1 MGKTRVNLYF
11 YPDHPIMQI
20 EKGKRATAIYD
31 ILDDWYKREQRLK
44 NMEEL
49 LRQIDRKLAGGATS
63 QIKPTP
69 DQEAI
74 MDEVLKDIFNM
85 GKKGGSS

>member
-1 MGKTRVNLYF
+1 MKKTKIGVYL
-11 YPDHPIMQI
+11 PDDHPIMQI
-20 EKGKRATAIYD
+20 KKGKRATAIYD

-74 MDEVLKDIFNM
+74 MDEVLKDILNM

>member
-1 MGKTRVNLYF
+1 MKKTKIGVYL
-11 YPDHPIMQI
+11 PDDHPIMQI
-20 EKGKRATAIYD
+20 EKGKRATAIYE

-44 NMEEL
+44 RIEEL
-49 LRQIDRKLAGGATS
+49 LSQIDSKLTGGV
-63 QIKPTP
+63 IPKPTP

-74 MDEVLKDIFNM
+74 MDEVLKDILNM

>member
-44 NMEEL
+44 NMEDA
-49 LRQIDRKLAGGATS
+49 RQIDRNLQAQHLKLS
-63 QIKPTP
+63 QPRP
-69 DQEAI
+69 RGH
-74 MDEVLKDIFNM
+74 N
-85 GKKGGSS
+85 G